1 MSIDTED
8 EKKENDNGGNSTS
21 YVSKVLNNAHYNF
34 VKDNKNFAEIVNMS
48 LGFKLVD
55 PETLVDCDSREIAL
69 VLDGDE
75 TDEEKELIVA
85 HMPSAP
91 PECPGCRL
99 ARSGIPLFPFHA
111 CPVCLWL

>member
-34 VKDNKNFAEIVNMS
+34 VKDNKNFAELVNMS

-75 TDEEKELIVA
+75 TDEEKEL
-85 HMPSAP
+85 
-91 PECPGCRL
+91 
-99 ARSGIPLFPFHA
+99 
-111 CPVCLWL
+111 